1 MSKKKQEPKVEKI
14 NATPDELSNRDV
26 YVFGRL
32 ENEVATP
39 VIRRLLRLTER
50 DSKTPI
56 NLYINS
62 AGGNGYNADA
72 IIAIM
77 HSIPPKVN
85 TICLGHALSGACEIL
100 ASGTG
105 ERSAY
110 EFSTLMFHQTIWEA
124 EGDITSLEIQALQGQ
139 RFRNAQIELLH
150 RCTGQDRDRIRK
162 DIERD
167 HYLSA
172 PEALEYGIID
182 KIIRHQSR
190 IPSPRLTLA
199 STSAPKPKIA
209 AKTAATRATVAS
221 REKTQTAAK
230 KPAAK
235 AKTTAGGTRARAQ
248 GRTAGGKTSTRK
260 K

>member
-1 MSKKKQEPKVEKI
+1 MSKRNQAEAKTEKREL
-14 NATPDELSNRDV
+14 PDELSNRDV

-32 ENEVATP
+32 ENEVAMP

-139 RFRNAQIELLH
+139 RFRAAQVELLH
-150 RCTGQDRDRIRK
+150 RCTGQDRERIRK

-167 HYLSA
+167 YYLSA
-172 PEALEYGIID
+172 PEAMAYGLID
-182 KIIRHQSR
+182 KMLKHQ
-190 IPSPRLTLA
+190 PRKPATAKLKV
-199 STSAPKPKIA
+199 APKP
-209 AKTAATRATVAS
+209 AKRVA
-221 REKTQTAAK
+221 AAK
-230 KPAAK
+230 KTK
-235 AKTTAGGTRARAQ
+235 ATTAVKKTTATRSKAAS
-248 GRTAGGKTSTRK
+248 GATAGATRRRK